1 MAYASEPQDAVPDVE
16 QTVKTAPPDGYAE
29 YQQFLQWKA
38 MQAEHPIE
46 DAPPPP
52 TPILNPAE
60 HQQDVSVEAGQLQT
74 AIRSGQ
80 IDPTMLEKL
89 LKRLDDLEGQVAAQ
103 RAAEAQSGG
112 VGPEGGAPV
121 PHHLHLT
128 DGTVITDHPGLATHY
143 AKPDGRIVRVL
154 HAFRADEDVTR

>member
-1 MAYASEPQDAVPDVE
+1 MSYASEPQDAVPDTE
-16 QTVKTAPPDGYAE
+16 STVKTAPPDGYAE

-38 MQAEHPIE
+38 QQAAQPVA
-46 DAPPPP
+46 DTVTP
-52 TPILNPAE
+52 TPVLNPAE
-60 HQQDVSVEAGQLQT
+60 HQDNASVELGELQT

-80 IDPTMLEKL
+80 INDALLTKL
-89 LKRLDDLEGQVAAQ
+89 LQRLDDLEGQVAAQ
-103 RAAEAQSGG
+103 RANESGG
-112 VGPEGGAPV
+112 VGGPEGGLPV

-154 HAFRADEDVTR
+154 HAFRADEGVTR